1 MNSAF
6 QFYFPLFLRNP
17 PSSRCPV
24 LPWEDALASLPQT
37 RCPRTWLSP
46 CCPRTHFCPSIS
58 TLLLPC
64 PDPGQMPPLPA
75 VFQVRSHPPHQ
86 FVDFRYKDIETIP
99 VLATAYYLF
108 TFSTNV
114 SYNNKKRKME
124 AIQAFSNKKNGSV
137 NYRKKTIR
145 ITNNFE
151 SLFCSRHYV
160 VQFRLSWPVFT
171 IIPISHLTNFH
182 MWQVL

>member
-1 MNSAF
+1 MEKITNNMKDFSA
-6 QFYFPLFLRNP
+6 
-17 PSSRCPV
+17 
-24 LPWEDALASLPQT
+24 T
-37 RCPRTWLSP
+37 
-46 CCPRTHFCPSIS
+46 IS
-58 TLLLPC
+58 NINEKL
-64 PDPGQMPPLPA
+64 
-75 VFQVRSHPPHQ
+75 HQ
-86 FVDFRYKDIETIP
+86 FFDFRYKDIEIIP
-99 VLATAYYLF
+99 VLVTAYYLF

-124 AIQAFSNKKNGSV
+124 AIQAFGNKKDGSV
-137 NYRKKTIR
+137 NYRKKKTIR

-182 MWQVL
+182 M